1 MLHTNIL
8 GDYFQ
13 DDSVE
18 WPFYMQ
24 ILVIFKHNFPS
35 MACL

>member
-1 MLHTNIL
+1 MLHINIL
-8 GDYFQ
+8 EDYFQ

-24 ILVIFKHNFPS
+24 ILVMFKCNFHS